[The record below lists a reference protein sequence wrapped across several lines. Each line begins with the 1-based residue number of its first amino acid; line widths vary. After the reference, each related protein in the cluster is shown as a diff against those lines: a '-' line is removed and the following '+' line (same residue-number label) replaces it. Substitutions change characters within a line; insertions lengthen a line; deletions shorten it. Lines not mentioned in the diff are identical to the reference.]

1 MTFAERVRKFLRDL
15 FGSRLVL
22 HLETELLSQQSQY
35 ETRLNERDQLISD
48 LRSEVRDL
56 KSKQEQLE
64 LDPSYFWYL
73 ANRSQSRRPAPPSAD
88 PILDT
93 SVSEWQRIQNEHYAR
108 EEAEALKEHSNGV
121 SNGGREVQEQ
131 QV

>member
-1 MTFAERVRKFLRDL
+1 MSFAEKVRKFFRDL

-22 HLETELLSQQSQY
+22 HLETELLSQQSSY
-35 ETRLNERDQLISD
+35 ETRLNERDQTISD
-48 LRSEVRDL
+48 LRSEVREL

-73 ANRSQSRRPAPPSAD
+73 ANRSQTRKPAPSAD

-93 SVSEWQRIQNEHYAR
+93 SVSEWQRIQNQWYTEQ
-108 EEAEALKEHSNGV
+108 ETEAAKERSPNASVHV
-121 SNGGREVQEQ
+121 EVPPTS
-131 QV
+131 